1 MCYDVLR
8 TFTDAKPYAK
18 CCEIFHTWS
27 IWLTEIPNIYICMYV
42 YVYIYI
48 YVLWRCFGEN
58 YFLVVEMVIWM
69 MVASCYYV
77 NMNKGLG
84 KCTRN

>member
-27 IWLTEIPNIYICMYV
+27 IWLTEIPNIYIYMYV

-48 YVLWRCFGEN
+48 CLMEMFWGKLLFG
-58 YFLVVEMVIWM
+58 
-69 MVASCYYV
+69 
-77 NMNKGLG
+77 G
-84 KCTRN
+84 

>member
-27 IWLTEIPNIYICMYV
+27 IWLTEIPNIYIYV
-42 YVYIYI
+42 CICIYI
-48 YVLWRCFGEN
+48 YMSYGDV
-58 YFLVVEMVIWM
+58 
-69 MVASCYYV
+69 
-77 NMNKGLG
+77 LG
-84 KCTRN
+84 KITFWWLKWSFG